1 MKEKLEAKFEACNRA
16 KTIFSTQS
24 IGMRHDLARLR
35 IRTIRLIVE
44 SDTMSILPPHDSRS
58 CGFGF
63 ARKLEELNRRHLG
76 GVAASTCASGE
87 IIPVREEMDDPHLPM
102 QDLQSRVALTT
113 AMLRLPQV
121 PAARSEAYDDRCE
134 RQQEGAIAAAGIA

>member
-1 MKEKLEAKFEACNRA
+1 
-16 KTIFSTQS
+16 
-24 IGMRHDLARLR
+24 LR
-35 IRTIRLIVE
+35 
-44 SDTMSILPPHDSRS
+44 
-58 CGFGF
+58 FWF

-76 GVAASTCASGE
+76 GVRGKHLRVGE

-102 QDLQSRVALTT
+102 QDLHHECADHS
-113 AMLRLPQV
+113 MLRLPQV